1 MIKWGNVTR
10 HFENIECPMSRWQMT
25 NRLQDYPY
33 SFDIIL
39 DNIKETGIAFVAFDD
54 NESSNG
60 NYAPICETLDGI
72 VRIYAKTIPFKNINI
87 KSIEY
92 VEK

>member
-1 MIKWGNVTR
+1 M
-10 HFENIECPMSRWQMT
+10 
-25 NRLQDYPY
+25 
-33 SFDIIL
+33 
-39 DNIKETGIAFVAFDD
+39 AFVAFDD

-60 NYAPICETLDGI
+60 NYAPICETLNGI